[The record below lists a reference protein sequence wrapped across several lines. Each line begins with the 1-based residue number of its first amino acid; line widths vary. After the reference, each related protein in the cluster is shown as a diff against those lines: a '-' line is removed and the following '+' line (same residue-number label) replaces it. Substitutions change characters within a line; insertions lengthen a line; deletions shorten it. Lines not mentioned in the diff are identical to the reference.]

1 MKKITLKSW
10 LLIIIMTV
18 AAAVRFYGY
27 SSWSLTNDELSA
39 LLGFSYGSLY
49 NNIFSYVAS
58 DFHPAGV
65 QILIWFWCKVF
76 GTSVAALRFP
86 FVVLG
91 ILSVYLVYLTSRKWF
106 NYHTAV
112 LVTSTLAVSQF
123 AILYSQIA
131 RPYSAGL
138 FFVLLTLHG
147 WNGFIFLQKNQKPK
161 FYSLIVFITGMI
173 LSMYNHYFS
182 FLMVA
187 IIGISGLFMVSK
199 INRKMYAYCG
209 IIALLLFLPHLKIT
223 INQFSAGGL
232 GWLAAPEGDYFKVYT
247 KYMFNQSKWYL
258 LFIFLIALI
267 AAAKLPYKLP
277 ENKLKW
283 LALFW
288 FLLPLM
294 IAYFYSIYISPLLQ
308 HSILIFSYP
317 FILFFIFSL
326 TPNNQKAV
334 FILAPLILLLGIYQ
348 IYGINKF
355 NGSNEFARF
364 KEIAQHI
371 DDADK
376 KYGALN
382 ITRAINV
389 TDSSYIG
396 YYLSK
401 LNNKNHFVFYHN
413 SGREQLAGVVKLV
426 SSAQTPYFLYCFTNS
441 DCPPEINSII
451 QSKYPYLIQK
461 VHYFNSEF
469 YLFSKKNSDS
479 LLQIKTYEKIY
490 RQTYDGSFKYFSNPI
505 LVERDSTTLNT
516 HNAFEVMNDKIEYSS
531 TFSAPL
537 KEITQSTSNI
547 IHTSVQLKTSAVED
561 DALLVFSIDHGKE
574 NYFWAG
580 LNLKPFVKNIRSW
593 NTCYF
598 SIRLPRIKA
607 KNDKIAIYIYNQFK
621 KNIQIDDLTITVEK
635 GNQNLYGPRKDEYIL
650 SSMKLS
656 Q

>member
-1 MKKITLKSW
+1 
-10 LLIIIMTV
+10 MTV
-18 AAAVRFYGY
+18 ATAVRFYGF

-39 LLGFSYGSLY
+39 LLGFSYGSLH
-49 NNIFSYVAS
+49 NNIFSYVAT
-58 DFHPAGV
+58 DFHPAGA
-65 QILIWFWCKVF
+65 QIIIWFWCKLF
-76 GTSVAALRFP
+76 GTSEAALRFP
-86 FVVLG
+86 FVIMG
-91 ILSVYLVYLTSRKWF
+91 ILAVYFTYLTSRKWF
-106 NYHTAV
+106 NYYAAV
-112 LVTSTLAVSQF
+112 LITATLAVSQF

-131 RPYSAGL
+131 RPYSSGL

-161 FYSLIVFITGMI
+161 FVSLIIFIVGMI

-199 INRKMYAYCG
+199 MNRKMYLFCG
-209 IIALLLFLPHLKIT
+209 VTALLLFLPHLKIT

-232 GWLAAPEGDYFKVYT
+232 GWLAAPESDYFKIYT
-247 KYMFNQSKWYL
+247 KYMFNQSKWFL
-258 LFIFLIALI
+258 LVILVIAFV
-267 AAAKLPYKLP
+267 AAIKLPYKLP
-277 ENKLKW
+277 ENKFKW
-283 LALFW
+283 LALLW
-288 FLLPLM
+288 FLLPLL
-294 IAYFYSIYISPLLQ
+294 IAFFYSIYISPVLQ
-308 HSILIFSYP
+308 HSILIFSFP
-317 FILFFIFSL
+317 FILFFIYSL

-334 FILAPLILLLGIYQ
+334 FILAPLILLLGTYQ

-364 KEIAQHI
+364 KEIAKHV

-376 KYGALN
+376 KYGAAN

-401 LNNKNHFVFYHN
+401 LKNKNRFVFYHN
-413 SGREQLAGVVKLV
+413 SGREHLVEVVNLV
-426 SSAQTPYFLYCFTNS
+426 ASAKTPYFLYCFSNS

-451 QSKYPYLIQK
+451 QSSYPYLIQK

-469 YLFSKKNSDS
+469 YLYSKNNSDS
-479 LLQIKTYEKIY
+479 LLQINTIEAFYSQTYENDI
-490 RQTYDGSFKYFSNPI
+490 KYFSNPVFKEKDSII
-505 LVERDSTTLNT
+505 LNSPNT
-516 HNAFEVMNDKIEYSS
+516 YEVMNDKIEYSS

-547 IHTSVQLKTSAVED
+547 IHASVQLKTFALED
-561 DALLVFSIDHGKE
+561 DALLVFSLNHGEE
-574 NYFWAG
+574 NYFWSG
-580 LNLKPFVKNIRSW
+580 LNLKPFVTDTGVW

-607 KNDKIAIYIYNQFK
+607 ADDKIAIYVFNQFK
-621 KNIQIDDLTITVEK
+621 KKIQIDNLIIRVEE
-635 GNQNLYGPRKDEYIL
+635 GNQNLYGPRKDQYLLPSI
-650 SSMKLS
+650 
-656 Q
+656 

>member
-1 MKKITLKSW
+1 MNKLTPKSW
-10 LLIIIMTV
+10 LLILIMTV
-18 AAAVRFYGY
+18 ATAVRFYGF

-49 NNIFSYVAS
+49 NNIFTYVAT
-58 DFHPAGV
+58 DFHPAGT
-65 QILIWFWCKVF
+65 QIMIWFWCKIF

-86 FVVLG
+86 FVLMG
-91 ILSVYLVYLTSRKWF
+91 ILSVYLIYLTSRKWF
-106 NYHTAV
+106 NYYAAV
-112 LVTSTLAVSQF
+112 LITATLAVSQF

-138 FFVLLTLHG
+138 FFVSLTLHG
-147 WNGFIFLQKNQKPK
+147 WNGFVFLQKNQKPK
-161 FYSLIVFITGMI
+161 FVSLILFIVGMI

-182 FLMVA
+182 FMMVA

-199 INRKMYAYCG
+199 MNRKMYIFCG
-209 IIALLLFLPHLKIT
+209 IGALLLFLPHLKIS

-232 GWLAAPEGDYFKVYT
+232 GWLAAPEGDYFKLYA

-258 LFIFLIALI
+258 FFILFIGLI
-267 AAAKLPYKLP
+267 AAVKLPYKLP

-283 LALFW
+283 LALLW
-288 FLLPLM
+288 FLLPLL
-294 IAYFYSIYISPLLQ
+294 IAYFYSIYVSPVLQ

-334 FILAPLILLLGIYQ
+334 FVLVPLILLLGTYQ

-364 KEIAQHI
+364 KEIATHI

-376 KYGALN
+376 KYGAAN

-401 LNNKNHFVFYHN
+401 LNNKSPFVFYN
-413 SGREQLAGVVKLV
+413 NAGREQLSEVVKIV
-426 SSAQTPYFLYCFTNS
+426 SGAKTPYFLYCWTNS
-441 DCPPEINSII
+441 NCPPELNHII
-451 QSKYPYLIQK
+451 QDAYPYLIRK
-461 VHYFNSEF
+461 EHYFNSEF
-469 YLFSKKNSDS
+469 YLYSKNNNDS
-479 LLQIKTYEKIY
+479 MNQFKTIESIYMQNYEHG
-490 RQTYDGSFKYFSNPI
+490 QKYFSNPI
-505 LVERDSTTLNT
+505 STGKDSAKATNT
-516 HNAFEVMNDKIEYSS
+516 FEIMNDKIEYSS

-537 KEITQSTSNI
+537 KEITESPSNI
-547 IHTSVQLKTSAVED
+547 IHASVQLKTFAKDD
-561 DALLVFSIDHGKE
+561 DALLVFSINHGEE
-574 NYFWAG
+574 NYFWSG
-580 LNLKPFVKNIRSW
+580 LNLKSFVSSTGVW

-598 SIRLPRIKA
+598 SIRLPLVKA
-607 KNDKIAIYIYNQFK
+607 ADDNIAIYVFNQFK
-621 KNIQIDDLTITVEK
+621 KNIQIDNLTIKVEK
-635 GNQNLYGPRKDEYIL
+635 GNQNLYGPRKDQYIF
-650 SSMKLS
+650 SSM
-656 Q
+656 